1 MSEIEPNGIEQPRV
15 NLRLGME
22 FDLKVLVHKAS
33 PLAIEDGRISSSKVS
48 AVPLRGIADEI
59 LRPIGRHFGRNAQR
73 KFFRF

>member
-48 AVPLRGIADEI
+48 AVASPWNCG
-59 LRPIGRHFGRNAQR
+59 
-73 KFFRF
+73 